1 MINRSPW
8 SSRFYATVVFY
19 PTLWWNCALGRWLK
33 VRNWWDPIDP
43 LVLVGA
49 YPFVSDVR
57 RLHDAGVRA
66 VVNTCEEY
74 RGPVIEYKR
83 MGIEQFSIPTTDFT
97 HPRLADVQAAV
108 EFVESHV
115 QHGDVVY
122 IHCKAGRARSATVAL
137 CWLVKY
143 RGMTVE
149 EAQLHLLKA
158 RPHINPHLHQRPVVR
173 MFADALE
180 QQPAESS

>member
-1 MINRSPW
+1 M
-8 SSRFYATVVFY
+8 
-19 PTLWWNCALGRWLK
+19 
-33 VRNWWDPIDP
+33 
-43 LVLVGA
+43 
-49 YPFVSDVR
+49 
-57 RLHDAGVRA
+57 
-66 VVNTCEEY
+66 
-74 RGPVIEYKR
+74 
-83 MGIEQFSIPTTDFT
+83 
-97 HPRLADVQAAV
+97 

-115 QHGDVVY
+115 QRGDVVY

-158 RPHINPHLHQRPVVR
+158 RPHINPHLYQRPVVQ

-180 QQPAESS
+180 KQPAEPS